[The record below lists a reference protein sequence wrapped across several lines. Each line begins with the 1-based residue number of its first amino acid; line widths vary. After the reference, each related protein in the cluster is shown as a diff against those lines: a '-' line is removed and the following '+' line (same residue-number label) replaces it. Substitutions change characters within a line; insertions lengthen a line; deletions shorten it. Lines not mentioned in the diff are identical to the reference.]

1 MSTPVWIS
9 HLGHS
14 EPGPALPQERVV
26 DWLARRLAPGSDES
40 RLRRFAER
48 SGIESRHSVLDLDH
62 GEADAFYPP
71 GGSARPSHDAV
82 SAVFAAKAPGLAL
95 EAVRAACP
103 DGIGRVTHVVVATC
117 TGAVAPG
124 LDIDL
129 VRALALGQG
138 VRRTMVGFMGCYAAV
153 PALRIARDTCRGDP
167 GARVLVVC
175 CELCSLHLEPGPR
188 DDAMLA
194 ACLFADGA
202 AAAVVEAGPDPIGA
216 GVALGADCSLLGDDD
231 GEIMA
236 WRAGSNGFRLN
247 LSPYV
252 SRALGADL
260 EPLVAAMAPNGAAS
274 VDWLVHPGGPR
285 ILDTF
290 TKRLDLAP
298 DTLDRS
304 RAALAAGGNRSSA
317 TVLAMLADAVDAGWC
332 GQGVAVGF
340 GPGLTIDALGLE
352 RA

>member
-1 MSTPVWIS
+1 MSSPIWIS

-14 EPGPALPQERVV
+14 EPGPSRSQARLV
-26 DWLARRLAPGSDES
+26 DWLAKRLAPGSDEA

-48 SGIESRHSVLDLDH
+48 SGIDRRHSVLDIDD
-62 GEADAFYPP
+62 GEADSFYPP
-71 GGSARPSHDAV
+71 GGTARPSHGAV
-82 SAVFAAKAPGLAL
+82 SAVFAAKAPALAVD
-95 EAVRAACP
+95 AVRTACP
-103 DGIGRVTHVVVATC
+103 DGVGRITHVVVATC

-124 LDIDL
+124 LDIEL
-129 VRALALGQG
+129 VRRLGLGQG

-202 AAAVVEAGPDPIGA
+202 AAAVVEAGPQPIGA
-216 GVALGADCSLLGDDD
+216 GVALGEDCSLLGDDD

-236 WRAGSNGFRLN
+236 WRAGSNGFSLS

-260 EPLVAAMAPNGAAS
+260 KPLVVEMAPAGADS

-290 TKRLDLAP
+290 TTRLDLAP
-298 DTLDRS
+298 QTLDRS
-304 RAALAAGGNRSSA
+304 RTALAVGGNRSSA
-317 TVLAMLADAVDAGWC
+317 TLLSMLADAVDEGWR
-332 GQGVAVGF
+332 GTGVAVGF
-340 GPGLTIDALGLE
+340 GPGLTIDAIGVE
-352 RA
+352 RT